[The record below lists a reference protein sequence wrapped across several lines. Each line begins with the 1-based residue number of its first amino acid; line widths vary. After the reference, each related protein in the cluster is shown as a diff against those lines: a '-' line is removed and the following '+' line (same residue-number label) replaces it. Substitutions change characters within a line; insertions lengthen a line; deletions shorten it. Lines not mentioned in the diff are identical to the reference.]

1 MEENKMAKGLM
12 VGFLAGSAIGAA
24 IALLYAPKS
33 GRELRADIKVK
44 RDELMDD
51 ASEYWEVTRTKA
63 NDYMNE
69 AKVKAQDVISQ
80 AKQRASSLIDDAN
93 QILNDAKQKATTTL
107 EQTKDKIS
115 SETTHIKD
123 AVKAGVD
130 AYKEEKNKLN
140 TGQSKS

>member
-12 VGFLAGSAIGAA
+12 IGFLAGSAIGAG

-33 GRELRADIKVK
+33 GKELRADIKQK
-44 RDELMDD
+44 KDEMIDD

-93 QILNDAKQKATTTL
+93 NILSEAKQKAAVTL
-107 EQTKDKIS
+107 ESTKEKIT
-115 SETTHIKD
+115 SETQHLKD

-130 AYKEEKNKLN
+130 AYKTEKTK
-140 TGQSKS
+140 QQQA

>member
-1 MEENKMAKGLM
+1 MEDNKMAKGLM

-33 GRELRADIKVK
+33 GKELRADIRQKK
-44 RDELMDD
+44 DEIIDD
-51 ASEYWEVTRTKA
+51 ASEYWEVTRSKA

-93 QILNDAKQKATTTL
+93 KILNDAKSKASVTL
-107 EQTKDKIS
+107 EQTKEKIT
-115 SETTHIKD
+115 SETQHLKD

-130 AYKEEKNKLN
+130 AYKEEKTKQQL
-140 TGQSKS
+140 QSPQ